1 MSERQKQSRLLK
13 YQEGAVEEDT
23 YKRDRLEDG
32 KGVKRRKFVD
42 MEGGKKKK
50 CRQKEK
56 TAKSLRNNTNE
67 KCEHAN
73 QILFSPLNK
82 N

>member
-1 MSERQKQSRLLK
+1 MSERKKQSRLLK

-42 MEGGKKKK
+42 MEGGKKNADKK
-50 CRQKEK
+50 RKQQ
-56 TAKSLRNNTNE
+56 N
-67 KCEHAN
+67 H
-73 QILFSPLNK
+73 
-82 N
+82 

>member
-32 KGVKRRKFVD
+32 KGVKRRTFVD
-42 MEGGKKKK
+42 MEGGKKKMQTK
-50 CRQKEK
+50 RENSKIIK
-56 TAKSLRNNTNE
+56 K
-67 KCEHAN
+67 
-73 QILFSPLNK
+73 
-82 N
+82 